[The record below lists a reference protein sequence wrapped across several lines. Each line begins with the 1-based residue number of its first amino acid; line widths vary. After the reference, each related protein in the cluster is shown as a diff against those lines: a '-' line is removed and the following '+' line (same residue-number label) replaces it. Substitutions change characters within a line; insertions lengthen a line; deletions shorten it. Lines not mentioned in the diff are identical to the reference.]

1 MFLVISSMP
10 KAPEA
15 PADQPDELGPLAI
28 SGADSPSPAVED
40 HSTTSLAP
48 EAPAGRRLPIT
59 MIGVAAAAGLLG
71 VTVGLALAPGS
82 RTPAPVASA
91 PAADQVKVLVE
102 TKPAPTPQVGPP
114 MPTLQ
119 GLPAAAPA
127 SPAKAATPPKVAP
140 EPAPPSVAVAP
151 PAPRPNPVDMACA
164 YAAADPASGCRDPEL
179 IEIDREL
186 YAAYQAARRVGV
198 PLRELRDDQEDWRVA
213 SAAAAA
219 ESRAALLDAY
229 RGRVEQVWS
238 LVEQWDRRGE
248 RRFGRSRFR

>member
-1 MFLVISSMP
+1 MP
-10 KAPEA
+10 KDPDA
-15 PADQPDELGPLAI
+15 PAEQPDELGPLAV
-28 SGADSPSPAVED
+28 SGADAPSPAAD
-40 HSTTSLAP
+40 HLSTSNLAP
-48 EAPAGRRLPIT
+48 EAPAGRRPPIT
-59 MIGVAAAAGLLG
+59 LIGVAAAAGLLG
-71 VTVGLALAPGS
+71 VMVGLALASGA

-102 TKPAPTPQVGPP
+102 TKPAPTPEVGPP

-127 SPAKAATPPKVAP
+127 PSPKTAPRPKVAP
-140 EPAPPSVAVAP
+140 QPAPPSVAAAP
-151 PAPRPNPVDMACA
+151 PAPRPDPVDMACA
-164 YAAADPASGCRDPEL
+164 YAAADPASGCRDPDL
-179 IEIDREL
+179 IEVDREL

-198 PLRELRDDQEDWRVA
+198 PQRELRDDQEDWRVA

-238 LVEQWDRRGE
+238 LVEQWDRRGD